1 MFGVMPRRKEVFM
14 KKVTNFI
21 VDHRHSILVLFIL
34 LSGVCLFLSTKV
46 HINDD
51 LTKYLPKSSE
61 TRMGNDIMESEFDP
75 IKSSSLNIMFEDLK
89 EEEKQERLKELESIK
104 NVSSVSYDES
114 DAYNKDQYTLYIVN
128 VEDTS
133 DSAHAQEVYK
143 TLEDKYAHEKVVFSG
158 SIKEASGEVL
168 NPWIVALAIASA
180 MVILIIMCDSY
191 IEPFL
196 FLFTIGLGVFLNKGT
211 NLLFPSVSNITD
223 SITAILQ
230 MALSM
235 DYSIM
240 LMNRYMQEKEKE
252 TDNVKAMK
260 NALYNAFL
268 SISSSSITTIVGLLA
283 LVFMS
288 FTIGRDLGYVLAKG
302 VLFSLICIF
311 FCLPGLI
318 LLFDKWIMKTQ
329 KKHKMKM
336 NLHLLGKFSFHMRKV
351 MVVFFLFLFVGSFL
365 LKGNLTILYTGNEQD
380 EIAQIFEETNQIAVV
395 YDNKY
400 EDEIANFCR
409 KLKDNEKVDALCYG
423 NTLNDS
429 LTYREINEKLKDLNV
444 DTEIEDDLLKIIYY
458 HYYEKKGTKLTLNE
472 FVQFIK
478 NEVKDNKDLNVD
490 FDKEMENSIE
500 LLENFSIKKNVNKKR
515 SKKELAS
522 LFSLDEKTITNLFVY
537 YHKEGITSK
546 LTLSQFV
553 QFLDDV
559 VLKDKTY
566 ASLIDKDT
574 KAQIK
579 VLKEM
584 TNKKTINKKMTSEE
598 MGNWLGIENN
608 TMKDVYLLYQMI
620 TPSTNTYTLNEFI
633 YQVYVLNENT
643 DYLKGQNLDA
653 ILALYPFAINKNN
666 INDTKLSK
674 EQLKHTFNA
683 TLVDTV
689 YQAAGLPDALSFT
702 PKEFVTLVLEQ
713 FSPYLKE
720 EEKASLQLLKSI
732 LYEDDTKYS
741 ASELAT
747 LLSIPKKNIET
758 LYSLIGASQSESKLS
773 PYELVCFLNENMK
786 REELSNALNQE
797 MKETLPLMKTVMT
810 SVNQNTKYKASSL
823 AKLLGM
829 EKEDL
834 ELLYS
839 LYDISVKKIEI
850 KISIDDF
857 VDFLVEDVMKD
868 KKFASLFDKETKK
881 KVQSVQKIV
890 NGTIK
895 NEKYSAS
902 SLYALLSNVSDDL
915 ERTIVDLVYIY
926 FGSQEKYNDKWSLTI
941 EELVL
946 FLKDDVLKDKMFDD
960 FIDSE
965 LKEKIEDASTL
976 VDDAKEMLVSP
987 KYSRMILNTKYP
999 MESKETFDFIENV
1012 KSELAS
1018 EGKEIYV
1025 IGDSPMALEMSKSFD
1040 DELNFIT
1047 ILTMIFIFVVV
1058 AITFKSALVPLL
1070 LVLIIQC
1077 AVFFTMGI
1085 LSLMGGSVYFIA
1097 LLIVQAILMG
1107 ATIDYAIVYTSYYQE
1122 YRKKRDIKD
1131 ALIEAYNHSIHT
1143 ILTSS
1148 SVLIIVTLIV
1158 GRFASAI
1165 AAKICMTIS
1174 EGTMCAVFLILFVL
1188 PALLA
1193 LFDKFVYKERQ
1204 KK

>member
-1 MFGVMPRRKEVFM
+1 M

-34 LSGVCLFLSTKV
+34 LSGICLFLSTKV

-51 LTKYLPKSSE
+51 LTKYLPASSE
-61 TRMGNDIMESEFDP
+61 TRIGNDIMERDFEP
-75 IKSSSLNIMFEDLK
+75 IKSSSLNVMFEDLTEKEK
-89 EEEKQERLKELESIK
+89 EEKRKELESIS
-104 NVSSVSYDES
+104 NVSSVTYDES
-114 DAYNKDQYTLYIVN
+114 DEYNKEQYTLYVVN

-133 DSAHAQEVYK
+133 DSKRAQDVYK
-143 TLEDKYAHEKVVFSG
+143 TLEEKYKHEKVSFSG

-196 FLFTIGLGVFLNKGT
+196 FLFTIGLGVFINKGT

-240 LMNRYMQEKEKE
+240 LMNRYMQEKQTEK
-252 TDNVKAMK
+252 DNVKAMK
-260 NALYNAFL
+260 NALYHAFL
-268 SISSSSITTIVGLLA
+268 SISSSSVTTIVGLLA

-288 FTIGRDLGYVLAKG
+288 FTIGRDLGFVLAKG
-302 VLFSLICIF
+302 VLFSLLCIF

-329 KKHKMKM
+329 KKHKLNMK
-336 NLHLLGKFSFHMRKV
+336 LTLLGKFSFHMRKV
-351 MVVFFLFLFVGSFL
+351 MAVLFIILFVVSYM

-380 EIAQIFEETNQIAVV
+380 KIASVFEETNQMAVV
-395 YDNKY
+395 YNNKY
-400 EDEIANFCR
+400 EEEVANFC
-409 KLKDNEKVDALCYG
+409 KTLKDNEKIDALCYG
-423 NTLNDS
+423 NTLNEK
-429 LTYREINEKLKDLNV
+429 LTYKEINEKLKDLDV

-458 HYYEKKGTKLTLNE
+458 HYYEKSGSKLSLEE
-472 FVQFIK
+472 FVTFIK
-478 NEVKDNKDLNVD
+478 KEVKDNNDLNVS
-490 FDKEMENSIE
+490 FDKNMEDSLD
-500 LLENFSIKKNVNKKR
+500 LLENFATKKNVTKKR

-522 LFSLDEKTITNLFVY
+522 LFSLDEKTIDNLFVY

-553 QFLDDV
+553 NFLDDV

-566 ASLIDKDT
+566 SSMIDKDT
-574 KAQIK
+574 QSQIK
-579 VLKEM
+579 TLKAL
-584 TNKKTINKKMTSEE
+584 TNKKTINQQMTSKE
-598 MGNWLGIENN
+598 MSKWFGIDEDA
-608 TMKDVYLLYQMI
+608 MKNLYLFYQLMM
-620 TPSTNTYTLNEFI
+620 PSHDTYTLIEFI
-633 YQVYVLNENT
+633 KQVHVLNENT
-643 DYLKGQNLDA
+643 DYLKGQDLSA
-653 ILALYPFAINKNN
+653 ILTLYPLAINKNN
-666 INDTKLSK
+666 MNDTKLPK
-674 EQLKHTFNA
+674 EQLKNIFNA
-683 TLVDTV
+683 TLVETV
-689 YQAAGLPDALSFT
+689 YQGAGLPDTLTFT

-720 EEKASLQLLKSI
+720 SEKASLQLLQSI
-732 LYEDDTKYS
+732 LYEDKTEYS
-741 ASELAT
+741 ASELAN
-747 LLSIPKKNIET
+747 LLSMPKENVET
-758 LYSLIGASQSESKLS
+758 LYSLIGASQKEIKIS
-773 PYELVCFLNENMK
+773 PYELVIFLNQNMN
-786 REELSNALNQE
+786 REELSSAISNE
-797 MKETLPLMKTVMT
+797 MKNTLPLMKTVMT
-810 SVNQNTKYKASSL
+810 SVNENTKYKASSL

-829 EKEDL
+829 KKKEI

-839 LYDISVKKIEI
+839 LYDVSVKNVSI
-850 KISIDDF
+850 KISIQDF
-857 VDFLVEDVMKD
+857 VHFLVDDVMKEKD
-868 KKFASLFDKETKK
+868 LATNFDSKTKK
-881 KVQSVQKIV
+881 KLQSVQKIIE
-890 NGTIK
+890 GTVK
-895 NEKYSAS
+895 NEKYKAS
-902 SLYALLSNVSDDL
+902 GLYALLSNVSDDL
-915 ERTIVDLVYIY
+915 EKNIVDLVYIY
-926 FGSQEKYNDKWSLTI
+926 FGSQEKYNEKWTLTI
-941 EELVL
+941 EELVS
-946 FLKDDVLKDKMFDD
+946 FLKEDVLKDKMFDD
-960 FIDSE
+960 FIDAE
-965 LKEKIEDASTL
+965 LKNRIDDASTL
-976 VDDAKEMLVSP
+976 VHDAKEMLIS
-987 KYSRMILNTKYP
+987 KNYSRMILNTTYP
-999 MESKETFDFIENV
+999 MEGKETFDFIENV
-1012 KSELAS
+1012 KKEIATD
-1018 EGKEIYV
+1018 GKEVYI

-1058 AITFKSALVPLL
+1058 AVTFKSALVPLL

-1077 AVFFTMGI
+1077 AVFFTMGV

-1107 ATIDYAIVYTSYYQE
+1107 ATIDYAIVYTSYYRE
-1122 YRKKRDIKD
+1122 YRKDLGIKES
-1131 ALIEAYNHSIHT
+1131 LIEAYNHSIHT

-1193 LFDKFVYKERQ
+1193 LFDKFVYKKE
-1204 KK
+1204 KKNITK